1 MSRLHDGQ
9 KPFFH
14 FGDQLRKILP
24 SGFGT
29 HAKFQPLLKNFEE
42 SLAKRLQ
49 DLKPNNRSDVL
60 SISWMT
66 QAMDSLSETHNDVKS
81 LITDL
86 QFPSSDWDESWMD
99 SYLNDSLKLLDIC
112 ISLSSEVSRL
122 DQGQLLL
129 QYAIHLL
136 NVSDGRPSSDL
147 QHRARDSILEWLQ
160 QGCPKGSGP
169 VTPRSA
175 KLEKC
180 LDILHDLVN
189 TLYAPKIKT
198 SARGRILL
206 CAMYGVKVQT
216 IFVCG
221 VFVAAFSRSTEALKD
236 LQVPEKFLW
245 SATFMDV
252 QNDIN
257 GEIKRLLGERSLT
270 VLKDL
275 EAVDGHARELLALT
289 EKSSEDSSSE
299 DAEMLKNLVT
309 GLKEKVEN
317 FARSLDVLSKQVD
330 GFFQIVLHGRDALL
344 CNLWV
349 STQQIN
355 YGRQSD

>member
-14 FGDQLRKILP
+14 FGGHLRKILP
-24 SGFGT
+24 SGFRT
-29 HAKFQPLLKNFEE
+29 PAKFRTLLQNFEE
-42 SLAKRLQ
+42 SLDRRLQ
-49 DLKPNNRSDVL
+49 NLKPKNRSDVL
-60 SISWMT
+60 NISWMT
-66 QAMDSLSETHNDVKS
+66 QAIESLSETHNDVKS
-81 LITDL
+81 LITNL

-99 SYLNDSLKLLDIC
+99 SYLNDSLKLLDVC

-136 NVSDGRPSSDL
+136 NVSDGHPPSD
-147 QHRARDSILEWLQ
+147 QRFRARDSISEWLQ
-160 QGCPKGSGP
+160 QVGPKGSNP

-175 KLEKC
+175 KLEHC
-180 LDILHDLVN
+180 LDILRELVN

-206 CAMYGVKVQT
+206 RAMYGVKVQT

-221 VFVAAFSRSTEALKD
+221 VFVAAFSRSAKALVE

-245 SATFMDV
+245 SSTFMDV

-257 GEIKRLLGERSLT
+257 SEIRRLFGEGSLT
-270 VLKDL
+270 VLKDV
-275 EAVDGHARELLALT
+275 EAVDGRARELLALT
-289 EKSSEDSSSE
+289 ENASEAFSSE
-299 DAEMLKNLVT
+299 DAEMLKNCVT
-309 GLKEKVEN
+309 ELKEKVEN
-317 FARSLDVLSKQVD
+317 FAQGLDLLSKQVD
-330 GFFQIVLHGRDALL
+330 GFFQVVLQGRDALL
-344 CNLWV
+344 CNLRV
-349 STQQIN
+349 SSEQPK
-355 YGRQSD
+355 